1 MKTAKVAYTPSVADV
16 TDTITASCEG
26 TTLISKEFYI
36 APNLTWKWTNL
47 PSTFH
52 IGEKATVEI
61 NPTLDGADAVQVTNI
76 IVTDDTGTQLL
87 NMPTRTIRTGETLSY
102 DYTPSNV
109 VSVSFTITYM
119 LNNYSFSEKSVTVPV
134 ATQEDYKLIIEDGK
148 LVKGQASNV
157 VLQSEN
163 TTLATGSTI
172 EFTSTE
178 GLKASGKLEE
188 K

>member
-16 TDTITASCEG
+16 TDTITVSYKG
-26 TTLISKEFYI
+26 TKLISKDFYI

-52 IGEKATVEI
+52 IGQKTSLEI
-61 NPTLDGADAVQVTNI
+61 TPTLDGANAVQVKNI
-76 IVTDDTGTQLL
+76 IITDDTGTQLL
-87 NMPTRTIRTGETLSY
+87 NVATKAIKTGEKLSY

-119 LNNYSFSEKSVTVPV
+119 LNNYSFSEKSITVPV
-134 ATQEDYKLIIEDGK
+134 ATTEDYKLIVEDGK
-148 LVKGQASNV
+148 LVKGHASNI

-172 EFTSTE
+172 EFTSTK
-178 GLKASGKLEE
+178 GLKATGKLEE